1 MPSLLLHHTLYLF
14 TPKPGR
20 YLSEVRRQLAA
31 RPEVRVLWHG
41 RLGDAG
47 EWRARK
53 WVAPQ
58 RNEQGGV
65 LDPYRSYQT
74 AQGSGERGYY
84 SALESLYSAAVLLV
98 ERDVNPWDAEVV
110 VARVH
115 EKAPLGP
122 TSRA

>member
-1 MPSLLLHHTLYLF
+1 MPSLLLSGVVYLF

-20 YLSEVRRQLAA
+20 HKSEVRRQLAA
-31 RPEVRVLWHG
+31 RQEVRVLWHG
-41 RLGDAG
+41 RLGDVG

-53 WVAPQ
+53 WVGPQ
-58 RNEQGGV
+58 RNEQGGE
-65 LDPYRSYQT
+65 LDPYRNYLT
-74 AQGSGERGYY
+74 TQGSGARGFY

-98 ERDVNPWDAEVV
+98 EPDANPWDAEVV

-122 TSRA
+122 TSGA